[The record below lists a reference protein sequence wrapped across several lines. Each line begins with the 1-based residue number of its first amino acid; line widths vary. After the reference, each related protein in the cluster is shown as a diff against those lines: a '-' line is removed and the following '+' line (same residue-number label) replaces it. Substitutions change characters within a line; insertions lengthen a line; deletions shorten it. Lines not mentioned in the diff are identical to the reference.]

1 MLQALLIQI
10 RRQAGGQRPG
20 HGRPGR
26 AAGRCLCPLSLALL
40 LALPLSPLAVE
51 RENTTISKNSG
62 PIINL
67 KDNETVIV
75 LPGVTIDGFARNTAG
90 LNINNAISGNASNAG
105 LDNRGTLKGTVG
117 FLIGGS
123 ISEVKNSGTIDAGSF
138 GINTT
143 GSITTLTNS
152 GKIETER
159 AILAGGRI
167 GNLSNEKDGNIT
179 GFIFGVKAASI
190 GTLTNE
196 GKLIGNAE
204 AAISTGGKIDKLSNE
219 KDAKITSRSGNGIV
233 FGSIGTLSN
242 AGEIRGRTNAGTPE
256 AGKGFG
262 LIGGGAIDTLTN
274 EATGLIQGPRDGIRA
289 GSIGTELSNKKGG
302 RIEGGA
308 GHAGIRLTSGTIAS
322 EKLTNSGTIKGD
334 THGLLAASSIAELD
348 NSGQIEGQT
357 GVFAN
362 AIGLL
367 KNKAGGEIQGA
378 AAGASTSNRG
388 VTVTETLG
396 RLENSGDI
404 SGGDGG
410 VKAKVITTLNNKKGG
425 TISGSRNFGVHAEDR
440 IGTLAFGRL
449 ESGKISNGDNGVL
462 ENSGEIS
469 GGDSGVKAK
478 IINTLINKKDGT
490 ISGSRNFG
498 VHAEDRIGGSELGGL
513 ENNGEISGGNGGVK
527 ARTINTLINKKDGTI
542 SGNLGVHAE
551 DRIGRL
557 ENDGEISGSGPDG
570 VRADGAIDELK
581 NKGVIKGVQS
591 GVRAAS
597 IGDLNNSGRIESEGS
612 GTNSEGLNVSGHIRT
627 LSNTGR
633 GEIAGR
639 KRGIQAGSIGRLDN
653 SATIRGTGNEG
664 IKLSGTAPG
673 PVTLK
678 NTGTIEG
685 GAAGVDYGQNTIR
698 LAENSGRI
706 AGGTGAGLTAG
717 PITRLDN
724 KAGGTIEST
733 ASNGLMAASIGRLD
747 NAGRIEG
754 GDNGIKLNGTA
765 PGPVMLENTGTI
777 KGGAAGA
784 DYGQN
789 AIRLAENS
797 GRITGGTGA
806 GLTAGPITRLD
817 NKAGGTIES
826 TAGNGLMAA
835 SIGRLDNAGRIAGGD
850 NGILARGAVN
860 TLNNS
865 GTIRGGRGAALKAGP
880 NNGRR
885 AAIPRGAAASE
896 GIRLSSTAPDPVT
909 LENTGTIE
917 GGTIGADYG
926 QNAILLA
933 ENSGRIAGGADAGL
947 AAGPITRL
955 DNKAGGTIESTAGN
969 GLMAASIG
977 RLDNAGRIAG
987 GDNGILARG
996 AVNTLNNSG
1005 TIRGG
1010 RGAALKAGLITR
1022 LQNNGRRAAITSG
1035 AVGIEA
1041 ANILN
1046 LDNSGTIRGEANE
1059 GIKLSG
1065 MASGPAT
1072 LKNTGTIEGGMA
1084 AADYGPNAIRLAENS
1099 GRIAGGTGAGLAA
1112 GPIARLDNS
1121 GTIESTAGNGVM
1133 AASIGNLDNTGRIAG
1148 GDNGILAR
1156 GAINTLTNSGTIE
1169 GKTGAGLSLGAGGR
1183 LENSGR
1189 IAGGKTARGIFA
1201 RGAIELLLNKKGG
1214 TIEGKTG
1221 ILVERAR
1228 AGDTTIDHAG
1238 ILRSLD
1244 GTAGDALMLRGQGRD
1259 RLILRDNFT
1268 LIGNIHWDGADDTL
1282 QYIPARAAQFTLTD
1296 NDAPAGTEPTRF
1308 AIEAGP
1314 RPVLRGTR
1322 RSNQFGK
1329 AETTV
1334 AILDPTIHTLGDAA
1348 LSQWT
1353 GAVSEALTHQG
1364 QSHIN
1369 SPGQGEDGDKRRA
1382 LWARPFGGLHRFK
1395 RDGRFMPPARH
1406 RYGGGLAG
1414 VSTIGAEAGAGFFLG
1429 AARSVVEVSGPARDE
1444 DSESIFTGV
1453 WAATRR
1459 DNLDLNVALM
1469 LGRSKFRST
1478 WQQANNRAIDGTERI
1493 QTDYSGLFINP
1504 EVGLATRFDFNGVT
1518 LRPAL
1523 RLRYLGLFTE
1533 AYAYQPEGRAEG
1545 AAALRI
1551 NERALHIGIARAS
1564 LGLPLSFPANA
1575 HGGQLSGELR
1585 IGAEGRARLSGDTVR
1600 GLLDSQDVKFRAGGG
1615 KAVTGFMGA
1624 GFDYVVPALK
1634 LTFSANIEA
1643 RYGSKADLGVHAQ
1656 VGFMWEF

>member
-40 LALPLSPLAVE
+40 LALPLSPLAVA
-51 RENTTISKNSG
+51 RTISADSG
-62 PIINL
+62 PITDL
-67 KDNETVIV
+67 KANQTLIV
-75 LPGVTIDGFARNTAG
+75 LPDVTIRAIGGATAG
-90 LNINNAISGNASNAG
+90 INVNIAVSGNVSNAG
-105 LDNRGTLKGTVG
+105 LDNRGTLRGTTG
-117 FLIGGS
+117 FFVNS
-123 ISEVKNSGTIDAGSF
+123 ISEVKNSGTIQTSTL
-138 GINTT
+138 GINTR

-152 GKIETER
+152 GKIESER
-159 AILAGGRI
+159 AIRAIVRI
-167 GNLSNEKDGNIT
+167 GNLSNKTTGTIT
-179 GFIFGVKAASI
+179 GFTSGVTAASI

-219 KDAKITSRSGNGIV
+219 KDAEITSRSGNGIV

-242 AGEIRGRTNAGTPE
+242 AGKIRGRTNTGPPD

-262 LIGGGAIDTLTN
+262 LIGGAIDTLSN

-308 GHAGIRLTSGTIAS
+308 GHAGIRLTSAIAS

-357 GVFAN
+357 GVLAN
-362 AIGLL
+362 AIDLL
-367 KNKAGGEIQGA
+367 ENKAGGKIQGA
-378 AAGASTSNRG
+378 AAGESTSNRG

-396 RLENSGDI
+396 RLENSGEI

-449 ESGKISNGDNGVL
+449 ESGKISNGDNGIL

-469 GGDSGVKAK
+469 GGDSGVKAS

-498 VHAEDRIGGSELGGL
+498 VHAEDRIGESELGGL
-513 ENNGEISGGNGGVK
+513 ENSGEISGGNGGVK
-527 ARTINTLINKKDGTI
+527 ARTINTLINKKGGTI

-570 VRADGAIDELK
+570 VRADDAIDKLT

-627 LSNTGR
+627 LANTGR

-653 SATIRGTGNEG
+653 SATIRGTANEG

-733 ASNGLMAASIGRLD
+733 ADNGLMAASIGRLD

-754 GDNGIKLNGTA
+754 GDNGI
-765 PGPVMLENTGTI
+765 
-777 KGGAAGA
+777 
-784 DYGQN
+784 
-789 AIRLAENS
+789 
-797 GRITGGTGA
+797 
-806 GLTAGPITRLD
+806 
-817 NKAGGTIES
+817 
-826 TAGNGLMAA
+826 
-835 SIGRLDNAGRIAGGD
+835 
-850 NGILARGAVN
+850 LARGAVS

-955 DNKAGGTIESTAGN
+955 DNKAGGTIESTTGN
-969 GLMAASIG
+969 GVMAASIG

-1065 MASGPAT
+1065 MVSGPAT
-1072 LKNTGTIEGGMA
+1072 LKNTGTIEGGA
-1084 AADYGPNAIRLAENS
+1084 AGADYGPNTIRLVENS

-1112 GPIARLDNS
+1112 GPIARFDNS
-1121 GTIESTAGNGVM
+1121 GTIESAKGNGVM

-1585 IGAEGRARLSGDTVR
+1585 VGAEGRARLSGDTVR
-1600 GLLDSQDVKFRAGGG
+1600 GLLDGQDVKFRAGGG

>member
-40 LALPLSPLAVE
+40 LALPLSPLAVA
-51 RENTTISKNSG
+51 RTISADSG
-62 PIINL
+62 PITDL
-67 KDNETVIV
+67 KANQTLIV
-75 LPGVTIDGFARNTAG
+75 LPDVTIRAIGGATAG
-90 LNINNAISGNASNAG
+90 INVNIAVSGNVSNAG
-105 LDNRGTLKGTVG
+105 LDNRGTLRGTTG
-117 FLIGGS
+117 FFVNS
-123 ISEVKNSGTIDAGSF
+123 ISEVKNSGTIQTSTL
-138 GINTT
+138 GINTR

-152 GKIETER
+152 GKIESER
-159 AILAGGRI
+159 AIRAIVRI
-167 GNLSNEKDGNIT
+167 GNLSNKTTGTIT
-179 GFIFGVKAASI
+179 GFTSGVTAASI

-204 AAISTGGKIDKLSNE
+204 AAISTGGKIDNLSNE
-219 KDAKITSRSGNGIV
+219 KDAEITSRSGNGIV

-242 AGEIRGRTNAGTPE
+242 AGKIRGRTNTGPPD

-262 LIGGGAIDTLTN
+262 LIGGAIDTLSN

-308 GHAGIRLTSGTIAS
+308 GHAGIRLTSAIAS

-357 GVFAN
+357 GVLAN
-362 AIGLL
+362 AIDLL
-367 KNKAGGEIQGA
+367 ENKAGGKIQGA
-378 AAGASTSNRG
+378 AAGESTSNRG

-396 RLENSGDI
+396 RLENSGEI

-425 TISGSRNFGVHAEDR
+425 TISGNLGVHAEDR

-469 GGDSGVKAK
+469 GGDSGVKART
-478 IINTLINKKDGT
+478 INTLINKKDGT

-513 ENNGEISGGNGGVK
+513 ENSGEISGGNGGVK

-653 SATIRGTGNEG
+653 SGTIRGTANEG

-733 ASNGLMAASIGRLD
+733 AGNGVMAASIGRLD
-747 NAGRIEG
+747 NAGRIAG
-754 GDNGIKLNGTA
+754 GDNGIKLSGTA
-765 PGPVMLENTGTI
+765 PGPVMLKNTGTI
-777 KGGAAGA
+777 EGGTIGV

-797 GRITGGTGA
+797 GRIAGGTGA

-826 TAGNGLMAA
+826 TADNGVMAA

-865 GTIRGGRGAALKAGP
+865 GTIQGGRGAALKAGP

-969 GLMAASIG
+969 GVMAASIG

-1005 TIRGG
+1005 TIRSG

-1084 AADYGPNAIRLAENS
+1084 GADYGPNAIRLAENS

-1121 GTIESTAGNGVM
+1121 GTIESAKGNGVM

-1268 LIGNIHWDGADDTL
+1268 LIGNIHWDGAGDTL

-1585 IGAEGRARLSGDTVR
+1585 VGAEGRARLSGDTVR
-1600 GLLDSQDVKFRAGGG
+1600 GLLDGQDVKFRAGGG

>member
-1 MLQALLIQI
+1 M
-10 RRQAGGQRPG
+10 
-20 HGRPGR
+20 
-26 AAGRCLCPLSLALL
+26 
-40 LALPLSPLAVE
+40 
-51 RENTTISKNSG
+51 
-62 PIINL
+62 
-67 KDNETVIV
+67 
-75 LPGVTIDGFARNTAG
+75 
-90 LNINNAISGNASNAG
+90 
-105 LDNRGTLKGTVG
+105 
-117 FLIGGS
+117 
-123 ISEVKNSGTIDAGSF
+123 
-138 GINTT
+138 
-143 GSITTLTNS
+143 
-152 GKIETER
+152 
-159 AILAGGRI
+159 
-167 GNLSNEKDGNIT
+167 
-179 GFIFGVKAASI
+179 
-190 GTLTNE
+190 
-196 GKLIGNAE
+196 
-204 AAISTGGKIDKLSNE
+204 
-219 KDAKITSRSGNGIV
+219 
-233 FGSIGTLSN
+233 
-242 AGEIRGRTNAGTPE
+242 
-256 AGKGFG
+256 
-262 LIGGGAIDTLTN
+262 
-274 EATGLIQGPRDGIRA
+274 
-289 GSIGTELSNKKGG
+289 
-302 RIEGGA
+302 
-308 GHAGIRLTSGTIAS
+308 
-322 EKLTNSGTIKGD
+322 
-334 THGLLAASSIAELD
+334 
-348 NSGQIEGQT
+348 
-357 GVFAN
+357 
-362 AIGLL
+362 
-367 KNKAGGEIQGA
+367 
-378 AAGASTSNRG
+378 
-388 VTVTETLG
+388 
-396 RLENSGDI
+396 
-404 SGGDGG
+404 
-410 VKAKVITTLNNKKGG
+410 
-425 TISGSRNFGVHAEDR
+425 
-440 IGTLAFGRL
+440 
-449 ESGKISNGDNGVL
+449 
-462 ENSGEIS
+462 
-469 GGDSGVKAK
+469 
-478 IINTLINKKDGT
+478 
-490 ISGSRNFG
+490 
-498 VHAEDRIGGSELGGL
+498 
-513 ENNGEISGGNGGVK
+513 
-527 ARTINTLINKKDGTI
+527 
-542 SGNLGVHAE
+542 
-551 DRIGRL
+551 
-557 ENDGEISGSGPDG
+557 
-570 VRADGAIDELK
+570 
-581 NKGVIKGVQS
+581 
-591 GVRAAS
+591 
-597 IGDLNNSGRIESEGS
+597 
-612 GTNSEGLNVSGHIRT
+612 
-627 LSNTGR
+627 
-633 GEIAGR
+633 
-639 KRGIQAGSIGRLDN
+639 
-653 SATIRGTGNEG
+653 
-664 IKLSGTAPG
+664 
-673 PVTLK
+673 
-678 NTGTIEG
+678 
-685 GAAGVDYGQNTIR
+685 DYGQNTIR

-733 ASNGLMAASIGRLD
+733 AGNGLMAASIGRLD
-747 NAGRIEG
+747 NAGRIAG

-765 PGPVMLENTGTI
+765 PGPVTLENTGTI
-777 KGGAAGA
+777 EGGAAGA

-789 AIRLAENS
+789 TIRLAENS

-835 SIGRLDNAGRIAGGD
+835 SIGRLDNAGRIEGGD

-865 GTIRGGRGAALKAGP
+865 GTIRGGRGAALKAGL

-896 GIRLSSTAPDPVT
+896 GIRLSRLSSTAPDPVT

-969 GLMAASIG
+969 GVMAASIG

-996 AVNTLNNSG
+996 TVNTLNNSG

-1065 MASGPAT
+1065 MVSGPAT
-1072 LKNTGTIEGGMA
+1072 LKNTGTIEGGA
-1084 AADYGPNAIRLAENS
+1084 AGADYGPNAIRLAENS

-1121 GTIESTAGNGVM
+1121 GTIESAKGNGVM
-1133 AASIGNLDNTGRIAG
+1133 AAAIGNLDNTGRIAG

-1334 AILDPTIHTLGDAA
+1334 AILDPTIYTLGDAA

-1585 IGAEGRARLSGDTVR
+1585 VGAEGRARLSGDTVR
-1600 GLLDSQDVKFRAGGG
+1600 GLLDGQDVKFRAGGG

>member
-51 RENTTISKNSG
+51 RENITISKDRG
-62 PIINL
+62 PINDL
-67 KDNETVIV
+67 KDNQTLIV
-75 LPGVTIDGFARNTAG
+75 LPDVTITAIG
-90 LNINNAISGNASNAG
+90 GATAALNINNAVSGNASNAG
-105 LDNRGTLKGTVG
+105 LDNRGTLKGTTG
-117 FLIGGS
+117 FFVSS
-123 ISEVKNSGTIDAGSF
+123 ISEVKNSGTIRTTAL
-138 GINTT
+138 GIYTT
-143 GSITTLTNS
+143 GSITTRLTNS
-152 GKIETER
+152 GTIEADR
-159 AILAGGRI
+159 AIRAIRRVE
-167 GNLSNEKDGNIT
+167 NLSNEATGAIT
-179 GFIFGVKAASI
+179 GFISGVKAASI
-190 GTLTNE
+190 GTLTNQ

-204 AAISTGGKIDKLSNE
+204 AAISTSGKIDKLSNE
-219 KDAKITSRSGNGIV
+219 KDAEITSKSGNGIV

-242 AGEIRGRTNAGTPE
+242 AGKILGRTNTGRPD

-322 EKLTNSGTIKGD
+322 EKLTNSGTIKGGAY
-334 THGLLAASSIAELD
+334 GLLAASSIAELD

-362 AIGLL
+362 AIDLL
-367 KNKAGGEIQGA
+367 ENKAGGEIQGA
-378 AAGASTSNRG
+378 AAGESTSNRG
-388 VTVTETLG
+388 VTVTEMLG
-396 RLENSGDI
+396 RLENSGEI

-469 GGDSGVKAK
+469 GGDSGVKART
-478 IINTLINKKDGT
+478 INTLINKKDGT

-570 VRADGAIDELK
+570 VRADDAIDKLT

-627 LSNTGR
+627 LANTGR

-653 SATIRGTGNEG
+653 SATIRGTANEG

-685 GAAGVDYGQNTIR
+685 GAAGVDYGQNT
-698 LAENSGRI
+698 
-706 AGGTGAGLTAG
+706 
-717 PITRLDN
+717 
-724 KAGGTIEST
+724 
-733 ASNGLMAASIGRLD
+733 
-747 NAGRIEG
+747 
-754 GDNGIKLNGTA
+754 
-765 PGPVMLENTGTI
+765 
-777 KGGAAGA
+777 
-784 DYGQN
+784 
-789 AIRLAENS
+789 IRLAENS

-865 GTIRGGRGAALKAGP
+865 GTIRGGRGAALKVGP

-885 AAIPRGAAASE
+885 AAIPSGAAASE
-896 GIRLSSTAPDPVT
+896 GIRLSSTAPGPVT
-909 LENTGTIE
+909 LENTGAIE

-933 ENSGRIAGGADAGL
+933 ENSGRITGGTGAGL
-947 AAGPITRL
+947 TAGPITRL
-955 DNKAGGTIESTAGN
+955 DNKAGGTIESTASN

-1005 TIRGG
+1005 TIQSG
-1010 RGAALKAGLITR
+1010 RGAALKVGP
-1022 LQNNGRRAAITSG
+1022 NNGRRAAIPSG
-1035 AVGIEA
+1035 AA
-1041 ANILN
+1041 A
-1046 LDNSGTIRGEANE
+1046 SE
-1059 GIKLSG
+1059 GVRLS
-1065 MASGPAT
+1065 STTPGPVT
-1072 LKNTGTIEGGMA
+1072 LKNTGTIKGGTIG
-1084 AADYGPNAIRLAENS
+1084 ADYGQNAIRLVENS
-1099 GRIAGGTGAGLAA
+1099 GRIAGGTGAGLTA
-1112 GPIARLDNS
+1112 GPITRLDNRAG
-1121 GTIESTAGNGVM
+1121 GTIESTASNGVM
-1133 AASIGNLDNTGRIAG
+1133 AASIGRLDNAGRIAG

-1228 AGDTTIDHAG
+1228 AGNTTIDHAG

-1268 LIGNIHWDGADDTL
+1268 LIGNIHWDGAGDTL

-1469 LGRSKFRST
+1469 LGRSKFRSA

-1585 IGAEGRARLSGDTVR
+1585 VGAEGRARLSGDTVR
-1600 GLLDSQDVKFRAGGG
+1600 GLLDGQDVKFRAGGG

-1634 LTFSANIEA
+1634 LSFSANIEA